1 MTLKRT
7 IKLLKEY
14 LRINNINV
22 ADTMAGPSSLECS
35 ALHLELTDANKYRL
49 DEINKIKMYF
59 DNEIKERKDII
70 KKLNKYLVSFDYLG
84 KIFITLSASFGTLS
98 IASYTAVVGIPV
110 GIAGSSLTLIFT
122 IGTGINKSLL
132 KVTKKRKKKHNK
144 IIALAK
150 IKLNMIDTLLSSAL
164 NDSKISHEEFT
175 NLINEKNIYENIKEN
190 IKDTAELS
198 SIERIEEKST
208 TL

>member
-14 LRINNINV
+14 LRMNNISV
-22 ADTMAGPSSLECS
+22 ADTTAGPSSLERS
-35 ALHLELTDANKYRL
+35 TLHLELTDVNKYRL
-49 DEINKIKMYF
+49 DGINKIKEYF

-70 KKLNKYLVSFDYLG
+70 KKLNKYLVSFDYLD
-84 KIFITLSASFGTLS
+84 KIFITLSASFSTLS
-98 IASYTAVVGIPV
+98 IASYTVLGLPV

-122 IGTGINKSLL
+122 IDTGINKSLVR
-132 KVTKKRKKKHNK
+132 VTKKRKKKHSK
-144 IIALAK
+144 IIVLAK
-150 IKLNMIDTLLSSAL
+150 SKLNLIDTLLSSAR
-164 NDSKISHEEFT
+164 NDSKMSHEEFT
-175 NLINEKNIYENIKEN
+175 NIITEKNIYENIKEN

-198 SIERIEEKST
+198 SLERIEEKST

>member
-14 LRINNINV
+14 LKMNNII
-22 ADTMAGPSSLECS
+22 
-35 ALHLELTDANKYRL
+35 ELTDTAEPSSSKRANKYRL
-49 DEINKIKMYF
+49 DEINKIRDYF

-70 KKLNKYLVSFDYLG
+70 KKLNKHLVSFDYLG

-98 IASYTAVVGIPV
+98 IVSQATVIDIATGIT
-110 GIAGSSLTLIFT
+110 GASLTLIFT

-150 IKLNMIDTLLSSAL
+150 IKLNTIDTLLSSAL
-164 NDSKISHEEFT
+164 NDSKISHEDFT
-175 NLINEKNIYENIKEN
+175 NIITEKSIYENIKEN
-190 IKDTAELS
+190 IKNTIEPTELPSIAGLTTES
-198 SIERIEEKST
+198 SQLQKKN
-208 TL
+208 